1 MVPFLLARR
10 SGIAAGKC
18 GPVKD
23 IASQISRLHAMMLR
37 RGKSEEIMV
46 KSLLLLMLAFCTLT
60 TPGIR
65 PLAASSASAFQ
76 AGGAKAANNDISG
89 MYTFLRDGEFVQI
102 TMDEGQV
109 SGYVSRFGDADSD
122 KGQFIDQFF
131 DKASLQGDHLSFNTK
146 TVHGI
151 WYDFSGTVSTTP
163 GRKPGEEGYR
173 VLKGT
178 LTQHAT
184 DAKGAEKAMQRQ
196 VDFKSFPA
204 DLSQP

>member
-1 MVPFLLARR
+1 MASRPLPRTTLIRTAVICALA
-10 SGIAAGKC
+10 IA
-18 GPVKD
+18 
-23 IASQISRLHAMMLR
+23 IL
-37 RGKSEEIMV
+37 
-46 KSLLLLMLAFCTLT
+46 
-60 TPGIR
+60 R
-65 PLAASSASAFQ
+65 PLAASPALAFQ
-76 AGGAKAANNDISG
+76 SAGARTATSNDISG
-89 MYTFLRDGEFVQI
+89 MYTFLREGEFVQI
-102 TMDEGQV
+102 TVEEGRL

-131 DKASLQGDHLSFNTK
+131 DQASLQGNHLSFNTK

-151 WYDFSGTVSTTP
+151 WYDFSGTVAVVP
-163 GRKPGEEGYR
+163 GKKAGEEGYR
-173 VLKGT
+173 VIKGT